1 MTNLHYLI
9 HVGFRTGGFFSPRF
23 LVCDDVAGWII
34 LQSVES
40 ADVAEQFFSQETNH
54 VWNLQRLFHSI
65 GVSPDFILVPEV
77 TQLEKGQT

>member
-9 HVGFRTGGFFSPRF
+9 QVGFRTGVFFSPPF
-23 LVCDDVAGWII
+23 LVCDDVAWWII

-40 ADVAEQFFSQETNH
+40 ADVEQFCSPEADH
-54 VWNLQRLFHSI
+54 VLNLQRLFPSV